1 VQLLVVILHHEEVLD
16 DVLSSLVEFELVD
29 AVVIESRTGLE
40 LLERD
45 LPVFAGVRA
54 LVPGGLDFCRLV
66 LCLVGDDETARQA
79 LAALPRAPS
88 APAPG
93 EPRTVGM
100 LLPVTDVRTL

>member
-1 VQLLVVILHHEEVLD
+1 MQLLVVILHHEEVLD
-16 DVLSSLVEFELVD
+16 DVLSTLVEFELVD
-29 AVVIESRTGLE
+29 AVVVDSRTGLE

-66 LCLVGDDETARQA
+66 LCLIDDDQTARQA

-88 APAPG
+88 AAPG
-93 EPRTVGM
+93 EPGTVGM
-100 LLPVTDVRTL
+100 LLPVTEVRAL